1 LPTLDEK
8 LNFRIAKLYI
18 EQFISN
24 SDRTRGPE
32 SIYVNSHTLDLEW
45 TLTPVSDL
53 WQLIM
58 PSTDIDE
65 DNLVSEKIGG
75 MEHQYGVV
83 VDKIL
88 RAARLGKEELIHL
101 SFVVL
106 TLLTNAGDPKYLKRG
121 SEEVIEGL
129 TWENFESAVS
139 GARKQ
144 GERKRSS
151 LSLPEGDLL
160 DHGMHF
166 ILNRTKNP
174 FITSDRALFVD
185 SWVSKEGTRI
195 FGPLGVLDQD
205 VYGATERV
213 IILPLSPQAAVVSSS
228 FISRHYK
235 GLPYIDCSSSEIIFE
250 LNLLACYA
258 AERFVLASRAQP
270 FGEFETRARKTL
282 SANRTEP

>member
-1 LPTLDEK
+1 

-18 EQFISN
+18 EQFIGN
-24 SDRTRGPE
+24 DSDRPTSPAR
-32 SIYVNSHTLDLEW
+32 IYVNSHTLDLEW
-45 TLTPVSDL
+45 TPTPASDL
-53 WQLIM
+53 WQLIS
-58 PSTDIDE
+58 PNTDIDE
-65 DNLVSEKIGG
+65 DNLVTGRTDE
-75 MEHQYGVV
+75 MESQYAVI

-88 RAARLGKEELIHL
+88 RAARLSTEELIHL
-101 SFVVL
+101 SFLIL

-129 TWENFESAVS
+129 TWENFESAIS

-144 GERKRSS
+144 GGRKRSS
-151 LSLPEGDLL
+151 LSLHVGDLL

-185 SWVSKEGTRI
+185 SWDSKEAMRI
-195 FGPLGVLDQD
+195 FGPLGVVDQG

-213 IILPLSPQAAVVSSS
+213 IVLPLLPQAAVVSSS
-228 FISRHYK
+228 FVSRDYK
-235 GLPYIDCSSSEIIFE
+235 GLPFIDCSSPEIIFE

-258 AERFVLASRAQP
+258 AERFVLASRP
-270 FGEFETRARKTL
+270 EPLGEFETRARKIL
-282 SANRTEP
+282 RENRIES

>member
-1 LPTLDEK
+1 MTLGEI
-8 LNFRIAKLYI
+8 LNSRIAKLYI

-24 SDRTRGPE
+24 DSDRTSGSE

-45 TLTPVSDL
+45 TPTPASDL
-53 WQLIM
+53 WQLIT

-65 DNLVSEKIGG
+65 DNLVSHKTGE
-75 MEHQYGVV
+75 MERQYAVI

-101 SFVVL
+101 SFLVL

-121 SEEVIEGL
+121 SEEVMEGL
-129 TWENFESAVS
+129 TWENFESATS
-139 GARKQ
+139 GARNQ
-144 GERKRSS
+144 AERKRSS
-151 LSLPEGDLL
+151 LALPEGDLL

-174 FITSDRALFVD
+174 FITSDRALFVA
-185 SWVSKEGTRI
+185 SWDSKEATRI
-195 FGPLGVLDQD
+195 FGPLGVLDRG

-213 IILPLSPQAAVVSSS
+213 IVLPLSPQAAVVSSS

-235 GLPYIDCSSSEIIFE
+235 SLPFIDCSSPEIIFE
-250 LNLLACYA
+250 VNLLACYA

-270 FGEFETRARKTL
+270 LGEFETHARKTL
-282 SANRTEP
+282 SANRAES